1 LDKALSERVPKH
13 VRYAGG
19 PWWFALRL
27 LAFWLLFFAFYRAL
41 FIVWLWPNWSSEGPW
56 AAFFHAVPL
65 DLSTAGYLVLLPIL
79 ACYFGMAVRPPVQR
93 LLQVTFSAFNLG
105 LILFFVLAF
114 TANVFLYAE
123 WHTPLNSRAFEHFQT
138 PGAVLDSMSLPFKIG
153 GFIAY
158 FALAW
163 GWWRL
168 FRKIVG
174 DLPTTFFWSPGHI
187 PSAPLLM
194 GFVLLLIRGG
204 VGKMP
209 INESAV
215 YYSTHPFNNHAATN
229 TAWHFFHSLIEA
241 RSTVNHYR
249 SMEAEDAHRQ
259 VEQLFAPGISSSH
272 TESWLASNTGQRP
285 NIVVIIMESMTA
297 QVVEEL
303 GGEKGV
309 CPNLGRLAQEGML
322 FTQCYGS
329 GYRTDQGLVSVLS
342 GFPAQPDQSVVLHQ
356 DKAVKLP
363 GLSKTLRKEGY
374 STAFFYGGQLTFA
387 NIGTW
392 LYDQQFQE
400 IVSIEDF
407 SRAEIKQLWGAD
419 DATLLN
425 KVVSSLRNK
434 PQPFFATATT
444 LSLHQ
449 PYDVPY
455 DSEWNGPTEREK
467 FLNCAAFTDH
477 AIGEFFR
484 QAAGEPWFENTVFVL
499 VADHGHLQPTK
510 CNMDTPRARQVPL
523 IITGPAVNPV
533 WRGRRIETIG
543 NHHDIPA
550 TLLAALG
557 VASDSFPWSKNLLA
571 GNAPDFAYYSNE
583 NGLGW
588 ITPEGAAFYR
598 FAEKRWQN
606 FQGNLSPQSKTSAR
620 AYLQTMYDDYLG
632 L

>member
-1 LDKALSERVPKH
+1 MPKH

-41 FIVWLWPNWSSEGPW
+41 FVLWLWPNWSSEGPW
-56 AAFFHAVPL
+56 AAFWHAVPL
-65 DLSTAGYLVLLPIL
+65 DLSTAGYLVVLPIFV
-79 ACYFGMAVRPPVQR
+79 YYIGIAVRPTVQR
-93 LLQVTFSAFNLG
+93 LLRVTFTAFNMG

-138 PGAVLDSMSLPFKIG
+138 PDAVLDSMSLPFKIG

-158 FALAW
+158 FLLAW

-174 DLPTTFFWSPGHI
+174 DMPTTFSWSASHV

-249 SMEAEDAHRQ
+249 CMEAEAAYCQ
-259 VEQLFAPGISSSH
+259 VGQLFVPGKTSSH
-272 TESWLASNTGQRP
+272 TEPWLEHKSGLRP

-309 CPNLGRLAQEGML
+309 CPNLGRLAKEGML

-356 DKAVKLP
+356 DKAVNLP

-374 STAFFYGGQLTFA
+374 KTAFFYGGQLTFA

-407 SRAEIKQLWGAD
+407 PRSEIKQLWGAD

-425 KVVSSLRNK
+425 KVVSSLHNK
-434 PQPFFATATT
+434 PQPFFAAATT

-455 DSEWNGPTEREK
+455 DSKWNGPTEREK
-467 FLNCAAFTDH
+467 FLNCAAFADY

-499 VADHGHLQPTK
+499 VADHGHLQPNK

-523 IITGPAVNPV
+523 IITGPAVSPA
-533 WRGRRIETIG
+533 WRGRRIETIS

-606 FQGNLSPQSKTSAR
+606 FYGNLSTQSKTSAR
-620 AYLQTMYDDYLG
+620 AYLQVMYDDYLG